1 MPEEEQKN
9 QSDFMIEKIKER
21 PINKKRLIRR
31 TLTTALM
38 AVMFGLI
45 ACVTFLLLE
54 PIINNWL
61 YPEEEPQVIVYPE
74 VLDEMTPEQ
83 MLSENMQQENQNT
96 DSEVTLEQEQI
107 QEILDG
113 MVIDKDS
120 YRQMYSVL
128 SQYVYELNRC
138 MVTITGVTSN
148 IDWFNDVQE
157 SSNQTSGVIVADNGR
172 DLLILTEYTPLSTA
186 EVLNVTFYNSLRVGA
201 VLKNYDEVTGL
212 AIIAVSLD
220 DLPENYLED
229 GAEIATLG
237 SSNYSGIVG
246 TPVIAV
252 GSPMGTSGSL
262 GYGMISS
269 VSGQLTDVDTNYKL
283 LQTDIVGSQN
293 AGGILFNLQGQIVG
307 IITNSKSGS
316 DMKNIIT
323 AYGVSELRGKIQKM
337 SNSGNSA
344 YLGITG
350 LDVTVDANENLGV
363 PYGAYVK
370 SVAIDSPAMLA
381 GISQGDVIIRMD
393 EKSIANFG
401 EYVATLLQLKPEDN
415 LELTVM
421 RQTETEYKEIKFM
434 VVLGEKNNK

>member
-9 QSDFMIEKIKER
+9 QNSFIIEKIKDR
-21 PINKKRLIRR
+21 PINKKKLIRR
-31 TLTTALM
+31 TLTTAFM

-61 YPEEEPQVIVYPE
+61 HPEEEPQVIIYPE
-74 VLDEMTPEQ
+74 VMDEMTPEE
-83 MLSENMQQENQNT
+83 MLSENMQQENQNAEN
-96 DSEVTLEQEQI
+96 DDALLEHDQI
-107 QEILDG
+107 QEIVNG
-113 MVIDKDS
+113 IVIDKDS

-128 SQYVYELNRC
+128 SEYASELNRC

-157 SSNQTSGVIVADNGR
+157 SSNQTSGAIVANNGR
-172 DLLILTEYTPLSTA
+172 DLLILAEYTPLKKA
-186 EVLNVTFYNSLRVGA
+186 EVLKVTFYNNLHVDA
-201 VLKNYDEVTGL
+201 ALKNYDEVTGL
-212 AIIAVSLD
+212 AVIAVSLD

-229 GAEIATLG
+229 GAEIAALG

-246 TPVIAV
+246 TPVIAL

-283 LQTDIVGSQN
+283 LQTDIAGGQN
-293 AGGILFNLQGQIVG
+293 AGGILFNFQGQIVG
-307 IITNSKSGS
+307 IITNSKNGS
-316 DMKNIIT
+316 DMKNVIT

-337 SNSGNSA
+337 SNDDICA

-350 LDVTVDANENLGV
+350 LDVTVEVHDDLGV

-370 SVAIDSPAMLA
+370 STEIDSPAMLA
-381 GISQGDVIIRMD
+381 GIRQGDVIVRMD
-393 EKSIANFG
+393 EKSITNFSD
-401 EYVATLLQLKPEDN
+401 YVSTLLQLKPEDSV
-415 LELTVM
+415 ELTVM
-421 RQTETEYKEIKFM
+421 RQTETEYKEIEFR
-434 VVLGEKNNK
+434 VVPEK

>member
-1 MPEEEQKN
+1 MPEEEQKS
-9 QSDFMIEKIKER
+9 QSSFIIEKIKER
-21 PINKKRLIRR
+21 PINKKKLIRR
-31 TLTTALM
+31 TIITASM
-38 AVMFGLI
+38 AVIFGLI

-61 YPEEEPQVIVYPE
+61 YPEEEPQVIIYPE

-83 MLSENMQQENQNT
+83 MLSENMQQENQNS
-96 DSEVTLEQEQI
+96 DNGEMSLEHEQI
-107 QEILDG
+107 QEILDK

-128 SQYVYELNRC
+128 SQYASELNRC

-157 SSNQTSGVIVADNGR
+157 SSDQTSGAIVANNGR
-172 DLLILTEYTPLSTA
+172 DLLILTEYTPLKKA
-186 EVLNVTFYNSLRVGA
+186 EILNVTFYNNLHVSA
-201 VLKNYDEVTGL
+201 VLKNYDDVTGL

-246 TPVIAV
+246 TPVIAL

-269 VSGQLTDVDTNYKL
+269 ISGQLTDVDTNYKL
-283 LQTDIVGSQN
+283 LQTDIAGSQN

-316 DMKNIIT
+316 DMKNVIT

-337 SNSGNSA
+337 SNSGNCA

-350 LDVTVDANENLGV
+350 LDVTVDAHENLGV

-370 SVAIDSPAMLA
+370 NVSIDSPAMLA
-381 GISQGDVIIRMD
+381 GIRQGDVIIKMD
-393 EKSIANFG
+393 EKSITNFS
-401 EYVATLLQLKPEDN
+401 EYVSTLLQLKPEDSV
-415 LELTVM
+415 ELTVM
-421 RQTETEYKEIKFM
+421 RQTETEYKEIKFE
-434 VVLGEKNNK
+434 VAPGEKK

>member
-9 QSDFMIEKIKER
+9 QSSFMIEKIKER
-21 PINKKRLIRR
+21 PINKKKLIRR
-31 TLTTALM
+31 TLTTASM
-38 AVMFGLI
+38 AVIFGLI

-61 YPEEEPQVIVYPE
+61 YPEEEPQVIIYPE

-83 MLSENMQQENQNT
+83 MLSENMQQENQNS
-96 DSEVTLEQEQI
+96 DNGEVPLEHEQI
-107 QEILDG
+107 QEIIDEII
-113 MVIDKDS
+113 IDKDS

-128 SQYVYELNRC
+128 SQYVSELNRC

-157 SSNQTSGVIVADNGR
+157 SSNQTSGAIVANNGR
-172 DLLILTEYTPLSTA
+172 DLLILTEYTPLKKA
-186 EVLNVTFYNSLRVGA
+186 ETLKVTFYNNLHVNA

-220 DLPENYLED
+220 DLPENYLEY
-229 GAEIATLG
+229 GAEIAALG

-269 VSGQLTDVDTNYKL
+269 ISGQLTDVDTNYKL
-283 LQTDIVGSQN
+283 LQTDIAGSQN

-316 DMKNIIT
+316 DMKNVIT

-337 SNSGNSA
+337 SNSGSSA

-350 LDVTVDANENLGV
+350 LDVTVDAHEDLGV

-370 SVAIDSPAMLA
+370 NVSIDSPAMLA
-381 GISQGDVIIRMD
+381 GIRQGDVIIKMD
-393 EKSIANFG
+393 EKSITNFS
-401 EYVATLLQLKPEDN
+401 EYVSTLLQLKPEDSV
-415 LELTVM
+415 ELTVM
-421 RQTETEYKEIKFM
+421 RQTETEYKEIKFK
-434 VVLGEKNNK
+434 VTPSEKK

>member
-9 QSDFMIEKIKER
+9 QSSFMIEKIKER
-21 PINKKRLIRR
+21 PINKKKLIRR

-38 AVMFGLI
+38 AVIFGLI

-61 YPEEEPQVIVYPE
+61 YPEEEPQVIIFPE
-74 VLDEMTPEQ
+74 DLDEMTPEQ
-83 MLSENMQQENQNT
+83 MLSENMQQENQNS
-96 DSEVTLEQEQI
+96 DNSEMLLEQEQI
-107 QEILDG
+107 KEILDQV
-113 MVIDKDS
+113 VIDKDS

-128 SQYVYELNRC
+128 SQYVSELDRC

-148 IDWFNDVQE
+148 IDWFNDIQE
-157 SSNQTSGVIVADNGR
+157 SSNQTSGAIIANNGR
-172 DLLILTEYTPLSTA
+172 DLLILTEYTPLKKA
-186 EVLNVTFYNSLRVGA
+186 ETLKVTFYNNLHVNA

-220 DLPENYLED
+220 DLPENYLEY
-229 GAEIATLG
+229 GAEIAALG

-269 VSGQLTDVDTNYKL
+269 ISGQLTDVDTNYKL
-283 LQTDIVGSQN
+283 LQTDIAGSQN

-307 IITNSKSGS
+307 IITNSKSND
-316 DMKNIIT
+316 DMKNVIT
-323 AYGVSELRGKIQKM
+323 AYGISELRGKIQKM
-337 SNSGNSA
+337 SNNGSCA
-344 YLGITG
+344 YMGITG
-350 LDVTVDANENLGV
+350 LDVTVEVHDDLGV

-370 SVAIDSPAMLA
+370 SIAIDSPAMLA
-381 GISQGDVIIRMD
+381 GIRQGDVIIRID
-393 EKSIANFG
+393 EKSIANFS
-401 EYVATLLQLKPEDN
+401 EYVSTLLQLKPEDSV
-415 LELTVM
+415 ELTVM
-421 RQTETEYKEIKFM
+421 RQTETEYKEIKFK
-434 VVLGEKNNK
+434 VVPSEKK

>member
-1 MPEEEQKN
+1 MPEEEQKS
-9 QSDFMIEKIKER
+9 QSSFMIEKIKER
-21 PINKKRLIRR
+21 PINKKKLIRK

-54 PIINNWL
+54 PILSNWI
-61 YPEEEPQVIVYPE
+61 YPEEEPQVIIFPE
-74 VLDEMTPEQ
+74 DLDEMTPEQ
-83 MLSENMQQENQNT
+83 MLSENMQQENQNS
-96 DSEVTLEQEQI
+96 DNGEVSLEQEQI
-107 QEILDG
+107 QEILDEIA
-113 MVIDKDS
+113 IDTDS

-128 SQYVYELNRC
+128 SHYVSELNRC

-157 SSNQTSGVIVADNGR
+157 SSNQTSGAIVANNGR
-172 DLLILTEYTPLSTA
+172 DLLIITEYTPLKKA
-186 EVLNVTFYNSLRVGA
+186 EVLNVTFYNSLHVNA

-246 TPVIAV
+246 TPVIAL

-269 VSGQLTDVDTNYKL
+269 ISGQLTDVDTNYKL
-283 LQTDIVGSQN
+283 LQTDIAGSQN
-293 AGGILFNLQGQIVG
+293 AGGIIFNLQGQIVG
-307 IITNSKSGS
+307 IITNSKSSS
-316 DMKNIIT
+316 DMKNVIT

-337 SNSGNSA
+337 SNNDNCA

-350 LDVTVDANENLGV
+350 LDVTVDAHEELGV

-370 SVAIDSPAMLA
+370 SAAIDSPAMLA
-381 GISQGDVIIRMD
+381 GIRQGDVIIRMD
-393 EKSIANFG
+393 EKSITNFS
-401 EYVATLLQLKPEDN
+401 EYVSTLLQLNPEDSV
-415 LELTVM
+415 ELTVM
-421 RQTETEYKEIKFM
+421 RQTETEYKEIKFE
-434 VVLGEKNNK
+434 VVPSSKK